1 MIEGEKWEKAALQE
15 VQEIMN
21 KPMRWMPTLIWG
33 ILLTGWLALLFMFS
47 SQTYDQQSI
56 QPFLRSHFDYYQLV
70 RWLPDMTLTYR
81 TSVIN
86 SHDRPYSFIEFLFRK
101 GAHLF
106 VYATFAALLFMF
118 LRALTRGR
126 WFISI
131 LLTLLV
137 AIAVPALDEWN
148 QLGSDERTGN
158 ATDVVL
164 DFAGGCTGLL
174 VCLSILGVVKLWRY
188 RIRTR
193 SRDRH
198 Y

>member
-1 MIEGEKWEKAALQE
+1 MTKAT
-15 VQEIMN
+15 
-21 KPMRWMPTLIWG
+21 KWMPTLVWG
-33 ILLTGWLALLFMFS
+33 VLFAGWLALLFMFS

-56 QPFLRSHFDYYQLV
+56 QPFLRSHFDYHQLV
-70 RWLPDMTLTYR
+70 RWLPDVTITYR

-86 SHDRPYSFIEFLFRK
+86 SHERPYSFIEFLFRK

-106 VYATFAALLFMF
+106 VYATFAAMLYMF
-118 LRALTRGR
+118 LRALSRGR

-131 LLTLLV
+131 VITLLV

-164 DFAGGCTGLL
+164 DFVGGCAGLL
-174 VCLSILGVVKLWRY
+174 VCLSILGVVKLVRSLS
-188 RIRTR
+188 R
-193 SRDRH
+193 SRARNRIE
-198 Y
+198 

>member
-1 MIEGEKWEKAALQE
+1 
-15 VQEIMN
+15 MN
-21 KPMRWMPTLIWG
+21 KSTRWIPTLIWG

-47 SQTYDQQSI
+47 SQTYEQQSI
-56 QPFLRSHFDYYQLV
+56 QPFLRSHFNYDQLV
-70 RWLPDMTLTYR
+70 RWLPDMTITYR
-81 TSVIN
+81 ASVIN

-106 VYATFAALLFMF
+106 VYATFAAMLFMF

-131 LLTLLV
+131 VLTLLV
-137 AIAVPALDEWN
+137 AVAVPALDEWN

-164 DFAGGCTGLL
+164 DFAGGCAGLL
-174 VCLSILGVVKLWRY
+174 VCLCILGVVKLWRS
-188 RIRTR
+188 RTR
-193 SRDRH
+193 SRSRNRH